1 MANLSS
7 VHPESSEHEPILS
20 GAEQSIGADGEDT
33 ILDGEGDV
41 HIASHAEKKRLW
53 WKNALINTFFI
64 LTWYDAP
71 TFMFFFSGTTEHL
84 RSGSFLQ
91 LCSPCITNGCFL
103 RTTLISLSRYS

>member
-7 VHPESSEHEPILS
+7 VRPESSEHEPILS
-20 GAEQSIGADGEDT
+20 NTEQSVGADGEDT
-33 ILDGEGDV
+33 ILDSEGDV

-53 WKNALINTFFI
+53 WKNALINAFFI

-71 TFMFFFSGTTEHL
+71 TFIFFSGTTERL
-84 RSGSFLQ
+84 RVGSSLQ
-91 LCSPCITNGCFL
+91 RCSPCITNGYFL